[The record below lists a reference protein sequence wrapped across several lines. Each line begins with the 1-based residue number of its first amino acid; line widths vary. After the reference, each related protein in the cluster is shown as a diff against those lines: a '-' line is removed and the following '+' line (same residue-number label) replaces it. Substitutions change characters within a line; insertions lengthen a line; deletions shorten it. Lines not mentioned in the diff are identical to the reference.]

1 MPEAI
6 ANGAKVPSYIKIA
19 AKATQGLNVA
29 KNGVALAEYRHTPSD
44 CRNLNKNS
52 WVPYPLIAHFFS
64 ILRHCGFGAR
74 RALLRTSISMD
85 ALSTIAASGMTSRM
99 QSLDML
105 ANNIS
110 NAETGGYKTDREF
123 YSLYTSPEAMSA
135 DAQDPATL
143 PMIEKSYTDFSQGSM
158 HVTSNPLDLAVQGQG
173 FFAVSTPAGTAYTR
187 NGAFQ
192 ISSGGNLVT
201 SDGFNVLDPS
211 GQPIQLSPS
220 VPIQVTGD
228 GTITQ
233 GGQTAGQLA
242 LWNFADPG
250 NLVKQGNTMFRNT
263 DPNVNPTPSTAQ
275 VQQGKLESS
284 NVGTSE
290 SAVRLVSVM
299 RSFEMLQKAVNI
311 GAEMNRQ
318 SITEVAKVG
327 S

>member
-1 MPEAI
+1 
-6 ANGAKVPSYIKIA
+6 
-19 AKATQGLNVA
+19 
-29 KNGVALAEYRHTPSD
+29 
-44 CRNLNKNS
+44 
-52 WVPYPLIAHFFS
+52 
-64 ILRHCGFGAR
+64 
-74 RALLRTSISMD
+74 MD
-85 ALSTIAASGMTSRM
+85 SLSTIAASGMTSRM

-123 YSLYTSPEAMSA
+123 YSLYTSPEAMSG

-158 HVTSNPLDLAVQGQG
+158 HVTSNPLDLALQGQG
-173 FFAVSTPAGTAYTR
+173 FFAVNTPAGTSYTR

-192 ISSGGNLVT
+192 LSSTGTLVT
-201 SDGFNVLDPS
+201 SDGFSVLDPS
-211 GQPIQLSPS
+211 GKPIQLSPS

-233 GGQTAGQLA
+233 GGQTAGHLA
-242 LWNFADPG
+242 LWSFADPG
-250 NLVKQGNTMFRNT
+250 NLVKQGNTMFQKA
-263 DPNVNPTPSTAQ
+263 DPNVAPTPSTAQ

-318 SITEVAKVG
+318 AISEVAKVG